1 MAIYIWRDELCQVL
15 HGVKMP
21 RTTIWSSFSTK
32 SFDQHF
38 GLRVATFKNYN
49 FEKKIVFCAESFET
63 TNLHTVHD

>member
-1 MAIYIWRDELCQVL
+1 MAIYIWRDELYQVP
-15 HGVKMP
+15 HGVKKP
-21 RTTIWSSFSTK
+21 RTTIWLSFSTK

-38 GLRVATFKNYN
+38 GLRVATFKN